1 MRRRPQ
7 KHWKWLALGAG
18 LAVLVAF
25 ASYFTGDQ
33 DKKVAWSTS
42 FTIDTNDPLS
52 VTQPFSIP
60 VSELSAL
67 FTIDTRD
74 PESVSRPLTL
84 RTSSQSNFF
93 TIDTRE
99 PDSAVF
105 ALSIATS
112 ETSPAF
118 TIDTRSGGTSYTTFG
133 LFTIDTREPDSVAFA
148 FSSVMA
154 EQSAGF
160 TIDTRQPPP
169 EDTDSDGLHDL
180 WERLYFGSVFGYGP
194 NDDPDRDGISN
205 FLEFATGTDPT
216 KVNAFQGLEF
226 WPEYADSGNKIY
238 LRYNRHILAA
248 RMVKYEIVM
257 SEELRDWIDQTQ
269 KWTQIAEVVAGN
281 GYVER
286 ITLEYPV
293 VGAMPP
299 KAFVSLKIT
308 PSSQ

>member
-1 MRRRPQ
+1 MRHKS

-18 LAVLVAF
+18 LGVLAAF
-25 ASYFTGDQ
+25 AAYFTADQ

-60 VSELSAL
+60 VSELSSL

-74 PESVSRPLTL
+74 SDSVSRPLTL
-84 RTSSQSNFF
+84 RTSSQSTFF

-105 ALSIATS
+105 ALSIAAS

-118 TIDTRSGGTSYTTFG
+118 TIDTRSGGTTYTTFG
-133 LFTIDTREPDSVAFA
+133 FFTIDTREPDSVAFA

-169 EDTDSDGLHDL
+169 EDSDSDGLHDL

-194 NDDPDRDGISN
+194 NDDPDGDGISN

-216 KVNAFQGLEF
+216 KANVFQGVEF
-226 WPEYADSGNKIY
+226 WPEYADAGNKMY

-257 SEELRDWIDQTQ
+257 SQELRDWIDQTL
-269 KWTQIAEVVAGN
+269 KWSQIAEVMAGN

-293 VGAMPP
+293 VGPMPP
-299 KAFVSLKIT
+299 RAFVSLKIT
-308 PSSQ
+308 PFLQ

>member
-1 MRRRPQ
+1 MRRTP
-7 KHWKWLALGAG
+7 KHWKWLALGVG
-18 LAVLVAF
+18 LAVLAAF
-25 ASYFTGDQ
+25 AAYFTGDQ
-33 DKKVAWSTS
+33 DRKVAWSTN
-42 FTIDTNDPLS
+42 FIIDTNDPLS
-52 VTQPFSIP
+52 VTQPFSIS
-60 VSELSAL
+60 VSELSGL

-74 PESVSRPLTL
+74 PDSASRPLTL

-93 TIDTRE
+93 TVDTRE

-133 LFTIDTREPDSVAFA
+133 FFTIDTREPDSVAFA

-169 EDTDSDGLHDL
+169 EDTDTDGLHDI

-194 NDDPDRDGISN
+194 NDDPDGDGISN
-205 FLEFATGTDPT
+205 FLEFATGSDPT
-216 KVNAFQGLEF
+216 KVNAFQGIEF
-226 WPEYADSGNKIY
+226 WPEYSDSGNKMY

-248 RMVKYEIVM
+248 RMVKYEVVM
-257 SEELRDWIDQTQ
+257 SQELRDWIDETQ
-269 KWTQIAEVVAGN
+269 KWSQIAEVMAGN
-281 GYVER
+281 GFVER

-308 PSSQ
+308 PLSQ

>member
-1 MRRRPQ
+1 MRTRP
-7 KHWKWLALGAG
+7 KKWRWLALGVG

-25 ASYFTGDQ
+25 AAYFTGDQ

-42 FTIDTNDPLS
+42 FTINTNDPLS

-60 VSELSAL
+60 VSELSSL

-74 PESVSRPLTL
+74 PDTASRPLTL

-105 ALSIATS
+105 ALSIAAS

-133 LFTIDTREPDSVAFA
+133 FFTIDTREPDSVAFA

-154 EQSAGF
+154 AQSAGF

-194 NDDPDRDGISN
+194 NDDPDGDGISN
-205 FLEFATGTDPT
+205 FLEFATGSDPT
-216 KVNAFQGLEF
+216 KANAFQGLEF
-226 WPEYADSGNKIY
+226 WIEYADSGNKMY

-257 SEELRDWIDQTQ
+257 SEELRDWIDETQ

-286 ITLEYPV
+286 ITLEYTV
-293 VGAMPP
+293 LGAMPP

-308 PSSQ
+308 PISN

>member
-1 MRRRPQ
+1 MRSKP
-7 KHWKWLALGAG
+7 KHWRWLALGVG

-25 ASYFTGDQ
+25 AAYFTGDQ
-33 DKKVAWSTS
+33 DKKVAWSSS
-42 FTIDTNDPLS
+42 FTVDTSDLLS
-52 VTQPFSIP
+52 VTQPFTIP
-60 VSELSAL
+60 ASELSGL

-74 PESVSRPLTL
+74 GDSVSRPLTL

-99 PDSAVF
+99 PDSAIF
-105 ALSIATS
+105 ALSIAAS

-118 TIDTRSGGTSYTTFG
+118 TIDTRSSGTTYTTFG
-133 LFTIDTREPDSVAFA
+133 FFTIDTREPDSVAFA
-148 FSSVMA
+148 FSSLMA

-169 EDTDSDGLHDL
+169 EDSDNDKIHDL
-180 WERLYFGSVFGYGP
+180 WERLYFGSVFAYGP
-194 NDDPDRDGISN
+194 NDDPDGDGISN

-216 KVNAFQGLEF
+216 KINVFQGIEF
-226 WPEYADSGNKIY
+226 WPEYAQSGNKMY

-257 SEELRDWIDQTQ
+257 SEELRSWIDQTQ
-269 KWTQIAEVVAGN
+269 KWNQIAEVVAGN

-286 ITLEYPV
+286 LTLEYSV
-293 VGAMPP
+293 VGTMPT

-308 PSSQ
+308 PFIQ

>member
-1 MRRRPQ
+1 MRPRP
-7 KHWKWLALGAG
+7 KHWKWLALGVG
-18 LAVLVAF
+18 LAALVAF
-25 ASYFTGDQ
+25 AAYFTGDQ

-42 FTIDTNDPLS
+42 FTINTNDPLS

-60 VSELSAL
+60 VSELSGL

-74 PESVSRPLTL
+74 PDSSTRPLTL
-84 RTSSQSNFF
+84 RTSSQSSLF

-99 PDSAVF
+99 PNSAVF

-112 ETSPAF
+112 EMSPAF

-133 LFTIDTREPDSVAFA
+133 FFTIDTREPDSVAFA
-148 FSSVMA
+148 FSSAMA
-154 EQSAGF
+154 EQSAVF

-169 EDTDSDGLHDL
+169 EDADTDGLHDI

-194 NDDPDRDGISN
+194 NDDPDGDGISN
-205 FLEFATGTDPT
+205 FLEFATGSDPT
-216 KVNAFQGLEF
+216 KINAFQGLEF
-226 WPEYADSGNKIY
+226 WPEYANSGNKMY

-248 RMVKYEIVM
+248 RMVKYEVAM
-257 SEELRDWIDQTQ
+257 SQELRDWIDQTQ
-269 KWTQIAEVVAGN
+269 KWSQIAEVMAGN
-281 GYVER
+281 GFVER

-308 PSSQ
+308 PFIQ

>member
-1 MRRRPQ
+1 MRRKPKR
-7 KHWKWLALGAG
+7 WKWLALGAG
-18 LAVLVAF
+18 LAVIAAF
-25 ASYFTGDQ
+25 AAYFTGDQ

-52 VTQPFSIP
+52 LTQPFSIP
-60 VSELSAL
+60 ASELSSL

-74 PESVSRPLTL
+74 PDSLSRPLTL
-84 RTSSQSNFF
+84 RTSSQSSFF

-105 ALSIATS
+105 ALSIAAS

-118 TIDTRSGGTSYTTFG
+118 TIDTRSSGTTYTTFG
-133 LFTIDTREPDSVAFA
+133 FFTIDTREPDSVAFSL
-148 FSSVMA
+148 SSKMA
-154 EQSAGF
+154 VRSSGF
-160 TIDTRQPPP
+160 VIDTRQPPP
-169 EDTDSDGLHDL
+169 EDSDSDGLHDL
-180 WERLYFGSVFGYGP
+180 WERLYFGAVFGYGP
-194 NDDPDRDGISN
+194 NDDPDGDGISN

-216 KVNAFQGLEF
+216 KINAFQAIEF
-226 WPEYADSGNKIY
+226 WPEYSESGNKMY

-257 SEELRDWIDQTQ
+257 SEELREWIDQTQ
-269 KWTQIAEVVAGN
+269 KWTQISEVVAGN
-281 GYVER
+281 GFVER

-308 PSSQ
+308 PFSR